1 MKVFLEF
8 SGGMELLFGGVK
20 SAEVQVPDDSKIRDL
35 LVVIRDKLLKERPEL
50 FMSGSTMYVLF

>member
-1 MKVFLEF
+1 MEF

-50 FMSGSTMYVLF
+50 FMSGSTMYALF